1 MASDVDIS
9 GCWDYGAFGREISMG
24 GGVERRTKMNEWKD
38 PRRNRSMIGINKGK
52 TPNCRSVREST

>member
-1 MASDVDIS
+1 MTRRVTMASDVDIS

-38 PRRNRSMIGINKGK
+38 PRCKQINDRYKQ
-52 TPNCRSVREST
+52 E